1 VRLSSAL
8 LANSAEQHDGLIFML
23 GGGWDT
29 RFVPQGGPLTFS
41 GALVLRLMAHR
52 TECGTAHQLEIRCM
66 HEDGALAFQLG
77 INNLT
82 PQIPPG
88 FPIEWEV
95 PVAIVVELGAILPS
109 YGKYDIAV
117 LADNVFLGSMPFR
130 ITDQMPPAGPVH
142 APGPQP
148 EG

>member
-1 VRLSSAL
+1 
-8 LANSAEQHDGLIFML
+8 
-23 GGGWDT
+23 
-29 RFVPQGGPLTFS
+29 
-41 GALVLRLMAHR
+41 
-52 TECGTAHQLEIRCM
+52 M

-82 PQIPPG
+82 PQIPAG

-95 PVAIVVELGAILPS
+95 PVAIVVQLGAILPS

-130 ITDQMPPAGPVH
+130 ITDQLPPAGSLQ
-142 APGPQP
+142 APAPQP
-148 EG
+148 GG